1 MDFEI
6 DYSRLDFAGLA
17 DGISMVEIVSVHTN
31 DNSRWREL
39 PGFPLQLFY
48 TIQTGYSKK
57 KRMLMI
63 FSRII
68 ELKRQ
73 ILAVKVAE
81 EFEVELYYCNDRK
94 KY

>member
-48 TIQTGYSKK
+48 TTQTGFSSKK
-57 KRMLMI
+57 RILI
-63 FSRII
+63 VVSRII
-68 ELKRQ
+68 EMKRQ
-73 ILAVKVAE
+73 LLYVKVAD
-81 EFEVELYYCNDRK
+81 EFQIDFYYCEKN
-94 KY
+94 